1 MARILFLTHPEVVI
15 DPAIPV
21 PDWPLSGVGRL
32 RMGRFAKVLEARGG
46 VTAVWSSRERK
57 ARDGAEI
64 LAARLGV
71 PHRIAPDLGE
81 NDRSATGYLAPP
93 EFWEV
98 VEAFFGRPDESVRG
112 WETARAA
119 QARIVGAV
127 NRLAAAEVTG
137 GDIVVVSHGGVGRL
151 LMALLQGVEI
161 GEEDP
166 PPHPGGG
173 CWMELGRGSLRV
185 EATWQAIADAR
196 LASAG
201 EPD

>member
-15 DPAIPV
+15 DPNLPV

-32 RMGRFAKVLEARGG
+32 RMGRFAKLLETRGG

-64 LAARLGV
+64 LAARLGT
-71 PHRIAPDLGE
+71 PHRIDPDLGE

-98 VEAFFGRPDESVRG
+98 VEVFFARPDESVRG
-112 WETARAA
+112 WETARDA

-127 NRLAAAEVTG
+127 NRLAREEATV
-137 GDIVVVSHGGVGRL
+137 GDIVVVAHGGVGRL

-161 GEEDP
+161 GEEDQP
-166 PPHPGGG
+166 AHPGGG
-173 CWMELGRGSLRV
+173 CWMEIDRGSLAV
-185 EATWQAIADAR
+185 IETWRSIED
-196 LASAG
+196 
-201 EPD
+201 